1 MFKRL
6 LMAIKG
12 KRNIGRGAKQSASSS
27 IFLKSEALF
36 IGQKLQ
42 QANYKGEVQ
51 RLWISSLTTEAIK
64 ANKPSTSRLPH
75 FLTFSISKPH
85 KINHNRTLNC

>member
-12 KRNIGRGAKQSASSS
+12 KRNIGRGATKSNSSS
-27 IFLKSEALF
+27 MFLKSEALF

-42 QANYKGEVQ
+42 QANYKGEEFETYQ
-51 RLWISSLTTEAIK
+51 QIMLKLK
-64 ANKPSTSRLPH
+64 
-75 FLTFSISKPH
+75 SIVDKG
-85 KINHNRTLNC
+85 